1 MTLLVLVRSDSA
13 TLGRFTEESF
23 QQLCFEFG
31 IELDK
36 DTENDP
42 SRPKDQGP
50 ELAIEIPANRYDMLC
65 FEGRIAHSVRDFQEW
80 YTEWSRQESRCT

>member
-1 MTLLVLVRSDSA
+1 MISRSDRRQRN
-13 TLGRFTEESF
+13 RFTEESF

-31 IELDK
+31 IELDG

-42 SRPKDQGP
+42 SRPKDQAP

-65 FEGRIAHSVRDFQEW
+65 FEGRIFWHRGLQETG
-80 YTEWSRQESRCT
+80 Y